1 MSGELKVCIGNY
13 GYYNEGELHD
23 AWIELPKEPAEIK
36 AFLKERRL
44 FDPEHEEIYVSD
56 YDRIPF
62 GLGSVFTENALL
74 SDLNMLAV
82 QMGSIDYDEDAVLA
96 YIDACCSPSSV
107 VELMSLLEQADDI
120 PFYRYEETGRTPRE
134 SMGLTAVAW
143 NPELEA
149 MLESD
154 SSIAWA
160 FDYEVYGESFEQ
172 QFSLSDE
179 GYIDCC
185 GDHPDL
191 DAYDREDLEAMY
203 GFEDEGDCEDD
214 E

>member
-1 MSGELKVCIGNY
+1 MAENITVCVGNY
-13 GYYNEGELHD
+13 GYYNEGGLHD
-23 AWIELPKEPAEIK
+23 TWIELPKSPSEIK
-36 AFLKERRL
+36 AFLRANRL
-44 FDPEHEEIYVSD
+44 QDREHEEIYISD
-56 YDRIPF
+56 YDGVPF
-62 GLGSVFTENALL
+62 GLDSLFTETTRLE
-74 SDLNMLAV
+74 DLNLLAM
-82 QMGSIDYDEDAVLA
+82 QMQSVDYDEDAVLA
-96 YIDACCSPSSV
+96 YCEACDAPDSV
-107 VELMSLLEQADDI
+107 FELMNLLEQADDI

-203 GFEDEGDCEDD
+203 GFDAAETAA
-214 E
+214 

>member
-1 MSGELKVCIGNY
+1 MSGEIKVCIGNY
-13 GYYNEGELHD
+13 GYYSEGELHD
-23 AWIELPKEPAEIK
+23 AWIDLPKEPSEIR

-44 FDPEHEEIYVSD
+44 FDPEHEEIYISD
-56 YDRIPF
+56 YDRVPF

-120 PFYRYEETGRTPRE
+120 PFYRYEETGRTPGE
-134 SMGLTAVAW
+134 SMGLTTVTW

-149 MLESD
+149 VLESD
-154 SSIAWA
+154 PDIAWA
-160 FDYEVYGESFEQ
+160 FDYEVYGQSFEQ

-185 GDHPDL
+185 EDCPDL
-191 DAYDREDLEAMY
+191 GAYDREDLEAMY

>member
-1 MSGELKVCIGNY
+1 MSGEIKVCIGNY

-23 AWIELPKEPAEIK
+23 AWIDLPKEPSEIW

-44 FDPEHEEIYVSD
+44 FDPEHEEIYISD
-56 YDRIPF
+56 YDEVPF

-96 YIDACCSPSSV
+96 YIDACCTPGSV

-134 SMGLTAVAW
+134 SMGLTAAAW
-143 NPELEA
+143 NPELQA

-160 FDYEVYGESFEQ
+160 FDHEVYGESFEQ
-172 QFSLSDE
+172 QFSLFDE

-185 GDHPDL
+185 GDYPDL
-191 DAYDREDLEAMY
+191 GAYDRDDLAAMY
-203 GFEDEGDCEDD
+203 GFEDEEDCEDD